1 MSLKVTEK
9 SIWEEVRSA
18 ESFRDDHL
26 DEISSRVQR
35 YHGSAYKGSSAPGSS
50 NNDPENHSFEWISQM
65 VPLMA
70 DGNPKF
76 NLASKRPGP
85 SALVVDAL
93 ERGLNRWTRD
103 VSFKADAEVL
113 AVDYSFAWF
122 AAIVTL
128 EPRPGM
134 HQPEDPIMWPQVYR
148 LGFKEFFLDPR
159 AKRFE
164 DARFMGHTFVRDID
178 DVIAEAEADPELG
191 WDKEALKSL
200 VPGEGV
206 EEFHN
211 GGEERDAQRGFGAPD
226 RKEVLFKEVWV
237 PEHELD
243 DSPGSEEGFNG
254 TILTLVMASTDND
267 KDGKPKFI
275 RKARP
280 FYGHRS
286 GPYVLAG
293 SYRVPDDPWPMSP
306 LVAVSHQAQ
315 DVNNHARASKNSAD
329 NYKKLILVDNAMDR
343 DLADKVKNTPDSF
356 VVPIAG
362 MDRNSISEVEIGGVT
377 RTQVD
382 YLGIARERLERNSG
396 MSEAQYGAT
405 SGATATEVSVAN
417 NASKTRMSHITGKF
431 EDGVRAIARKVSYY
445 LFMDDEIIFPLGE
458 ADAAELQM
466 QEPWFR
472 GGSNSGFGFDDLE
485 FDIEP
490 YSMGKMTEAMLQQ
503 QVMQMTE
510 LATGIAPMIPQMPWV
525 RWKVLLKELAESMRK
540 PAIEH
545 LIDVDMALKAGQAPP
560 QSDPWTAVGVLKRQA
575 GAARQQGPDPR
586 VNPSG
591 AFPRALQDPAGG
603 MGDPSMGGGGP
614 IPTDGNPM
622 GGGTMALKGQMD
634 RR

>member
-1 MSLKVTEK
+1 M
-9 SIWEEVRSA
+9 
-18 ESFRDDHL
+18 
-26 DEISSRVQR
+26 
-35 YHGSAYKGSSAPGSS
+35 
-50 NNDPENHSFEWISQM
+50 
-65 VPLMA
+65 
-70 DGNPKF
+70 
-76 NLASKRPGP
+76 
-85 SALVVDAL
+85 
-93 ERGLNRWTRD
+93 
-103 VSFKADAEVL
+103 
-113 AVDYSFAWF
+113 
-122 AAIVTL
+122 
-128 EPRPGM
+128 
-134 HQPEDPIMWPQVYR
+134 
-148 LGFKEFFLDPR
+148 
-159 AKRFE
+159 
-164 DARFMGHTFVRDID
+164 
-178 DVIAEAEADPELG
+178 
-191 WDKEALKSL
+191 
-200 VPGEGV
+200 
-206 EEFHN
+206 
-211 GGEERDAQRGFGAPD
+211 
-226 RKEVLFKEVWV
+226 
-237 PEHELD
+237 
-243 DSPGSEEGFNG
+243 
-254 TILTLVMASTDND
+254 
-267 KDGKPKFI
+267 
-275 RKARP
+275 
-280 FYGHRS
+280 
-286 GPYVLAG
+286 
-293 SYRVPDDPWPMSP
+293 PDDPWPMSP

-382 YLGIARERLERNSG
+382 YLAIARERLERNSG

-417 NASKTRMSHITGKF
+417 NASKTRMGHITGKF

-490 YSMGKMTEAMLQQ
+490 YSMSKMTEAMLQQ

-560 QSDPWTAVGVLKRQA
+560 QSDPMDGRWRAKEAGRSCKIARARPKGEPIRSIPPRTARPSWRHGRPIYGRRRANTYRWKPDGRAELWHLRGRWTEDNGK
-575 GAARQQGPDPR
+575 
-586 VNPSG
+586 PSG
-591 AFPRALQDPAGG
+591 
-603 MGDPSMGGGGP
+603 P
-614 IPTDGNPM
+614 I
-622 GGGTMALKGQMD
+622 
-634 RR
+634 R